1 MLVPPSMPLAQGQ
14 GPGPYS
20 GTELERLK
28 GWLESPQKLLRLVA
42 GAAAAHAG
50 PLHRD
55 AVETRLQEEDV
66 ITLVRLLAH
75 VALVSRQVKSDAEA
89 VVLTDFFRQRLQ
101 NLPVDLVVTLERLLG
116 QLAGGGPA
124 EMPLPVELS
133 EQLSVRLA
141 AETYQRGEVSPSGVH
156 ALLNRLSG
164 ELGTLRRTLGVPAAD
179 DYGDRLEAEFWTAL
193 PEPERRRVLTSADA
207 WCVPPRA
214 LRGALDELEE
224 QPDAVR
230 NILDHY
236 AGCAHH
242 SSEAARARAALG
254 MTELADLYARYD
266 GKLLEA
272 AIHHAGSQLTRES
285 RLEMQSL
292 FSTAF
297 ARLSQKAAG
306 RRGFR
311 ALRQALE
318 LLDTIERA
326 QPPRGQELRGQVG
339 VENHLRQFVREAA
352 EAPSVPGELVELLRQ
367 VPAAAAELL
376 GEAFEASPQRPIR
389 ERLVELARG
398 VGPAGVSRL
407 REKLRTAPPAAAV
420 NVVGLLSRLEPVAL
434 AELLPALL
442 GRWGRD
448 AHDALVQ
455 ALAAGGAPERGQL
468 LLRLL
473 DSLHPLVLP
482 AAVDEIGMSGDR
494 ETAPRLMRLAGGAL
508 PQSSEP
514 YLRLK
519 AVEALGRL
527 REPLAAPL
535 LRQLVEAKSV
545 WRWTEP
551 REIRIAAAQAL
562 MKIDPEWGQ
571 RSLRRSGLAEAELV
585 VAPLDPQPASPWM
598 RQRRYARIPLAH
610 KLPVTATTLRG
621 QWTLSTQVL
630 SLGGGLAESP
640 SMLAP
645 GAEIE
650 MHIPAG
656 LRPLRATALVRDPRP
671 PLLGFE
677 IVQISLDD
685 RAKLRRLLQP
695 HLDLLSSSL
704 AAE

>member
-1 MLVPPSMPLAQGQ
+1 MSVPPSMPMGQDQ
-14 GPGPYS
+14 GPGPHP
-20 GTELERLK
+20 GGELERLK
-28 GWLESPQKLLRLVA
+28 GWLVSPQKLLRVVT
-42 GAAAAHAG
+42 GAAAHAG

-55 AVETRLQEEDV
+55 SVDTRLQEEDV

-75 VALVSRQVKSDAEA
+75 VALVSRQVKDEAEA
-89 VVLTDFFRQRLQ
+89 TVLTGFFRQRLQ
-101 NLPVDLVVTLERLLG
+101 NLPVDLVVTLERILG
-116 QLAGGGPA
+116 QLAGGEPA
-124 EMPLPVELS
+124 EAPLPVELS
-133 EQLSVRLA
+133 EQLCLRLA
-141 AETYQRGEVSPSGVH
+141 GEAYQRGEVSATSVH
-156 ALLNRLSG
+156 ALLGRMSG
-164 ELGTLRRTLGVPAAD
+164 EIGTLRRTLGVAAAD
-179 DYGDRLEAEFWTAL
+179 DYSDRLETEFWTTL
-193 PEPERRRVLTSADA
+193 SEPERRRVLTSVDA

-214 LRGALDELEE
+214 LRRALDELEE

-230 NILDHY
+230 NILEHY

-242 SSEAARARAALG
+242 TSESARSRAALG

-266 GKLLEA
+266 GKLLEI
-272 AIHHAGSQLTRES
+272 AIGHAGSQLTRES
-285 RLEMQSL
+285 RQEMQSL
-292 FSTAF
+292 FATAF

-318 LLDTIERA
+318 LLGAIERA
-326 QPPRGQELRGQVG
+326 QPPRGQELRGQVA
-339 VENHLRQFVREAA
+339 VESHLREFIREAA

-367 VPAAAAELL
+367 VPVAAAELL
-376 GEAFEASPQRPIR
+376 GEAFEASPQRPAR

-398 VGPAGVSRL
+398 VGPAGITRL
-407 REKLRTAPPAAAV
+407 REKLRTAPAAAAV

-442 GRWGRD
+442 GRWSRD
-448 AHDALVQ
+448 VHDVLVRS
-455 ALAAGGAPERGQL
+455 LAAGGAPERGQL

-494 ETAPRLMRLAGGAL
+494 EAAPRLMRLAGGAL

-535 LRQLVEAKSV
+535 LRQLIEAKSV

-562 MKIDPEWGQ
+562 LKIDPEWGQ

-610 KLPVTATTLRG
+610 RLPVTATTLRG

-645 GAEIE
+645 GTE
-650 MHIPAG
+650 MEMQIPAG
-656 LRPLRATALVRDPRP
+656 LRPLRVTALVRDPRP

-685 RAKLRRLLQP
+685 RARLRRLLQP
-695 HLDLLSSSL
+695 HLNLLSSSL
-704 AAE
+704 VAG